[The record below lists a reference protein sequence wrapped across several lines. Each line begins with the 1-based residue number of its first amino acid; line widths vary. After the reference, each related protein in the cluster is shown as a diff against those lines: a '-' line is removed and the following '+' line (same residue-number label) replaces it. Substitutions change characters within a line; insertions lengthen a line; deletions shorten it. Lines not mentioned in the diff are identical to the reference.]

1 MAPPSSSAK
10 IMPPRSS
17 RTLMFLS
24 AYALVMT
31 ISCSYL
37 FVRDISKQLT
47 TRDRDER
54 SFYEMHFMP
63 EHSSGAQA
71 GGKKAKAKK
80 KKSIEEQR
88 RRQQLDAAFSQEGQ
102 FRFPIADHIVTHG
115 HPRTATT
122 LLFNMVAVSYFLH
135 LSHVDPSLIPDIHLQ
150 LWKRGDAVNTILKRV
165 TKKTLLLKTH
175 ADLHNF
181 KANNTVIFTAAMDR
195 AEAAETRRKLLA
207 DGYRLAFVQDMESL
221 REHGVAGLVAEYVKG
236 YGLSSQDE
244 QQLNEYFSQ
253 WEILRQCCG
262 QQMSSK
268 WRNDMMPE
276 QYKRKDLPHHPTC
289 PSYDIDQIEKQL
301 MQTNLYARIAQYPN
315 MAPLNKPSLN
325 DDDLNGTYCS
335 AYNHRVRTEGLS
347 FFGTPGGR
355 PVRSGLDWAIK
366 NEYNMGTDNLTP
378 EGVAMMESIG
388 MRELWRRDERQKKI
402 WLKTLLK
409 QRTVKMGK
417 SYKELNLEEIDD
429 TLVFDVGA
437 DKNEEEEEETEDSGD
452 QEEEYSIDD
461 KEEDAEDKL
470 EVDSYDENN
479 SEDVNEALS
488 TKQTKKFPAFI
499 PIQDRNFDKTH
510 AVFLISFGEEAATS
524 TLVERCILSLRR
536 RGQYF
541 GYVVVLTDAP
551 LQRYLH
557 VWDENVI
564 VMHPQMKHLMD
575 EDGTP
580 MYYSKDNMS
589 LKPKRFKTFILDYIA
604 MDERLDSVELV
615 YYLDIDIL
623 AGDTLDGLFHGLE
636 EKYQVMGQRAND
648 DVSKLYFFTPI
659 SQEWPLQG
667 GTFIV
672 ERGTS
677 QHCLDLWRA
686 EIDMMTKT
694 GRGRDQDALRNIYQ
708 RIESGEE
715 TKCELVRMENEN
727 YISFPTPRNFDKL
740 SSKETKHAN
749 LIHISNSVYAKR
761 IEEDVQNAYIHEIL
775 MLSEEEAESGMYGKA
790 VVRATD
796 SS

>member
-1 MAPPSSSAK
+1 MAPPSSSPK
-10 IMPPRSS
+10 MPPRSS
-17 RTLMFLS
+17 RTLVLLS
-24 AYALVMT
+24 AYAVIMT

-47 TRDRDER
+47 LRNRVDAET
-54 SFYEMHFMP
+54 SSYELHFMP
-63 EHSSGAQA
+63 EPSGRVEASRKH
-71 GGKKAKAKK
+71 GKANKQQP
-80 KKSIEEQR
+80 SEEPR
-88 RRQQLDAAFSQEGQ
+88 RRQQSEASSQDG
-102 FRFPIADHIVTHG
+102 RFPLAQHIVTHG

-122 LLFNMVAVSYFLH
+122 LLFNMVATSYFLH
-135 LSHVDPSLIPDIHLQ
+135 LSHSEPSRIPSIHLQ
-150 LWKRGDAVNTILKRV
+150 LWKRGDAANTVLRREK
-165 TKKTLLLKTH
+165 KKTLVLKTH
-175 ADLHNF
+175 VDLDNF
-181 KANNTVIFTAAMDR
+181 KANNTVVFTAAMDR
-195 AEAAETRRKLLA
+195 AEAAETRHRLLA
-207 DGYRLAFVQDMESL
+207 EGYQLAFVQDMESL
-221 REHGVAGLVAEYVKG
+221 REWGVAGLVAEYVRG

-244 QQLNEYFSQ
+244 QELIEYFSQ

-268 WRNDMMPE
+268 WRNDMMPS
-276 QYKRKDLPHHPTC
+276 QYKRKDLPPHPTC
-289 PSYDIDQIEKQL
+289 ASYDIDQVENKL
-301 MQTNLYARIAQYPN
+301 MQTKLYARIAQYPN
-315 MAPLNKPSLN
+315 MTPLNKPSLN
-325 DDDLNGTYCS
+325 DDALNGTYCS

-366 NEYNMGTDNLTP
+366 NEYSKGTENLTQ

-388 MRELWRRDERQKKI
+388 MRELWRRDEKQKKI
-402 WLKTLLK
+402 WLKKLLRE
-409 QRTVKMGK
+409 RTVKMAK
-417 SYKELNLEEIDD
+417 SYKGLNLEEIDD
-429 TLVFDVGA
+429 TLVFDVGT
-437 DKNEEEEEETEDSGD
+437 DENE
-452 QEEEYSIDD
+452 QEEDYSIDD
-461 KEEDAEDKL
+461 EEQ
-470 EVDSYDENN
+470 DSEGQSDINAYDEDN
-479 SEDVNEALS
+479 SENAEEAFP
-488 TKQTKKFPAFI
+488 TEQTRKIPAII
-499 PIQDRNFDKTH
+499 PIQDQNFDKKH
-510 AVFLISFGEEAATS
+510 AIFLISFGEEAASS

-536 RGQYF
+536 RGQYL

-551 LQRYLH
+551 LPRYLH

-564 VMHPQMKHLMD
+564 VMHPQRKHLLN

-580 MYYSKDNMS
+580 ISYSKDNMS

-623 AGDTLDGLFHGLE
+623 AGDTLDGLFRGLE
-636 EKYQVMGQRAND
+636 EKYQVAGQRPND

-715 TKCELVRMENEN
+715 TKCQLIRMENEN
-727 YISFPTPRNFDKL
+727 YIAFPTPRNFDKL

-761 IEEDVQNAYIHEIL
+761 IEEDIQNTYIHEVL
-775 MLSEEEAESGMYGKA
+775 MLSEEEVESGMYGKA
-790 VVRATD
+790 VVRAKEST
-796 SS
+796 